1 MTRDISPDLQR
12 LQLFLTEPHRC
23 SYLPQQEATTA
34 FVDPTA
40 AITQSVYSGLS
51 EIGFRRSGR
60 YIYTPRCEFCQACIA
75 TRIPSSIFSPSRQ
88 QKRCARRNQDLD
100 IRVVNVVD
108 YDEHYPLYENYISQR
123 HSDGDMYPPS
133 RGQYNDFIGGLP
145 EYGRI
150 IEYRH
155 QGVLIAAAV
164 VDLLDN
170 GISAI
175 YTYFDPKESH
185 RSLGTFAILSQIE
198 LARSLQLEYLY
209 LGYWIKQCHK
219 MSYKAKFRP
228 LEMFIKNGWQLIN

>member
-1 MTRDISPDLQR
+1 M
-12 LQLFLTEPHRC
+12 
-23 SYLPQQEATTA
+23 
-34 FVDPTA
+34 
-40 AITQSVYSGLS
+40 
-51 EIGFRRSGR
+51 
-60 YIYTPRCEFCQACIA
+60 
-75 TRIPSSIFSPSRQ
+75 
-88 QKRCARRNQDLD
+88 
-100 IRVVNVVD
+100 
-108 YDEHYPLYENYISQR
+108 
-123 HSDGDMYPPS
+123 
-133 RGQYNDFIGGLP
+133 
-145 EYGRI
+145 
-150 IEYRH
+150 
-155 QGVLIAAAV
+155 LIAAAV